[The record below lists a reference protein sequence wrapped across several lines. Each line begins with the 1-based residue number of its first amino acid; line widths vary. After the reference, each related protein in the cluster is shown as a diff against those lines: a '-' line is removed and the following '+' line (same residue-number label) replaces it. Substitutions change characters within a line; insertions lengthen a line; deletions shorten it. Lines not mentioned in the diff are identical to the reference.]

1 MVIFLAY
8 IRKKLY
14 LCVKFKVMETYIGLE
29 LCTAGTVEK
38 MTAQGRCTISAG
50 TLMILSPAFPMF
62 EIQRSEDYR
71 FVILQESI
79 ESILPV
85 FAQNLPSANNLPA
98 ITPYMPLTDE
108 QQTRFLQSVEQIR
121 EKEQQ
126 LRDLT
131 HPVQQKIQ
139 TTIITLLR
147 QAVLL
152 EHAILFAG
160 QLQHPKPLSRKRQIM
175 MTFLLTLNAEY
186 RQHRTVQYYADKQA
200 LTPRH
205 FADIIKQ
212 ESGYTPMEW
221 INMITVNQ
229 AKNLL
234 RQPDMQVKQV
244 ADELGFPEQFTFRKY
259 FKTHTGM
266 SPTEYQRI

>member
-1 MVIFLAY
+1 
-8 IRKKLY
+8 
-14 LCVKFKVMETYIGLE
+14 METHVGLE

-38 MTAQGRCTISAG
+38 MTVNGRCTISAG

-62 EIQRSEDYR
+62 EIARSADYQSVALHER
-71 FVILQESI
+71 I
-79 ESILPV
+79 ESFLPV
-85 FAQNLPSANNLPA
+85 FAQNLPSATNIPA
-98 ITPYMPLTDE
+98 IMPYMSLTDE
-108 QQTRFLQSVEQIR
+108 QQAHFLQSVERIH
-121 EKEQQ
+121 EKELE

-139 TTIITLLR
+139 TTVINLLR
-147 QAVLL
+147 QATLL
-152 EHAILFAG
+152 EYAQLFSG
-160 QLQHPKPLSRKRQIM
+160 QLMHQPQPLSHKRQIM
-175 MTFLLTLNAEY
+175 MAFLLTLNMEY
-186 RQHRTVQYYADKQA
+186 RQHRTVQYYAKKQS

-221 INMITVNQ
+221 INMVTINQ

-234 RQPDMQVKQV
+234 RQPDTQVKDV
-244 ADELGFPEQFTFRKY
+244 AAQLGFPEQFTFRKY

>member
-1 MVIFLAY
+1 
-8 IRKKLY
+8 
-14 LCVKFKVMETYIGLE
+14 METHVGLE

-38 MTAQGRCTISAG
+38 MTVNGRCTISAG
-50 TLMILSPAFPMF
+50 TLLILSPAFPMF
-62 EIQRSEDYR
+62 EIARSADYQSVTLHER
-71 FVILQESI
+71 I
-79 ESILPV
+79 ENLLPV
-85 FAQNLPSANNLPA
+85 LAQNLPSAAKVPA
-98 ITPYMPLTDE
+98 ITPYMSLNDE
-108 QQTRFLQSVEQIR
+108 QQARFLQSVERIH
-121 EKEQQ
+121 EKELE

-139 TTIITLLR
+139 TTVITLLR
-147 QAVLL
+147 QATLL
-152 EHAILFAG
+152 EYALLFSG
-160 QLQHPKPLSRKRQIM
+160 QLLHQPQPLSHKRQIM
-175 MTFLLTLNAEY
+175 MTFLLTLNTEY
-186 RQHRTVQYYADKQA
+186 RQHRAVQYYAEKQS

-221 INMITVNQ
+221 INMVTINQ

-234 RQPDMQVKQV
+234 RQPDMQVKDV
-244 ADELGFPEQFTFRKY
+244 AAQLGFPEQFTFRKY

>member
-1 MVIFLAY
+1 
-8 IRKKLY
+8 
-14 LCVKFKVMETYIGLE
+14 
-29 LCTAGTVEK
+29 
-38 MTAQGRCTISAG
+38 
-50 TLMILSPAFPMF
+50 
-62 EIQRSEDYR
+62 
-71 FVILQESI
+71 
-79 ESILPV
+79 
-85 FAQNLPSANNLPA
+85 
-98 ITPYMPLTDE
+98 
-108 QQTRFLQSVEQIR
+108 
-121 EKEQQ
+121 
-126 LRDLT
+126 
-131 HPVQQKIQ
+131 
-139 TTIITLLR
+139 
-147 QAVLL
+147 L